1 MKIFTLLLFAML
13 TLVGSANA
21 EEVNFFL
28 TNNGN
33 GSDLF
38 DFEETTGTFDHP
50 SGLTA
55 MFTAVVDGN
64 TGELN
69 AAGNSFGVNAE
80 NGVIPGNPNDEASQ
94 LDGDQG
100 DESIEIM
107 FSGPVSATLTSVG
120 VTSFGSGSDTGTI
133 DIGGVSTAVDSGT
146 SSLIPTHTEL
156 VGNTLTISHTGG
168 NGFSLDSLTFHV
180 KAVPEPSSLLVLG
193 AVAGLGLCS
202 RRRS

>member
-38 DFEETTGTFDHP
+38 DFGEPTGTFADP

-55 MFTAVVDGN
+55 VFTAVVDGS
-64 TGELN
+64 TGDLN
-69 AAGNSFGVNAE
+69 AAGTTFGVNAA
-80 NGVIPGNPNDEASQ
+80 GTGDQTSQ
-94 LDGDQG
+94 LDGELG
-100 DESIEIM
+100 NESIEIM

-120 VTSFGSGSDTGTI
+120 VSAFGGADMGAI
-133 DIGGVSTAVDSGT
+133 DIGGVSTEITTTGT
-146 SSLIPTHTEL
+146 TSPIPAHTEL
-156 VGNTLTISHTGG
+156 VGNTLTISYVAG